1 MRQTAFEIGLSRHHE
16 DDRAQLF
23 RVSALV
29 RAKEYLQNEWMQVE
43 DNYGMKLFKSN

>member
-1 MRQTAFEIGLSRHHE
+1 MRQTAFEIGSSHHHE
-16 DDRAQLF
+16 DDPALLF

-29 RAKEYLQNEWMQVE
+29 RAKECLHNEWMQVE